1 MKAWSFGVGS
11 GFGIFGARN
20 RVRVGGRVGVGVSAL
35 KLARLLGGEALASFS
50 DSEFG
55 VGVSVEAD
63 VGVGVGVGDQD
74 AGAVGFGAVQEL
86 GTPAELRQRLD
97 AVEHGC
103 LG

>member
-1 MKAWSFGVGS
+1 MAADSEYSVPEAESESEAGS
-11 GFGIFGARN
+11 VLG
-20 RVRVGGRVGVGVSAL
+20 SAL

-86 GTPAELRQRLD
+86 GTPAELRQKLD